1 MKRHLQTFFS
11 AALLAFLLSTAGTGL
26 ALAAEMTVYKSASC
40 GCCGN
45 WVKHMRMHGHTVE
58 VRNMDDLDQVKK
70 MAGVPEGLQSCH
82 TAVVEGYVVE
92 GHVPAAEVAKLLRSR
107 PKVSGLSVP
116 GMPTGSP
123 GMEGGAPERY
133 DVLAFQPDGTASV
146 FARY

>member
-1 MKRHLQTFFS
+1 MLRHLQTYLS
-11 AALLAFLLSTAGTGL
+11 TALLAFLLSTAGTGL
-26 ALAAEMTVYKSASC
+26 AMAAEMTVYKSASC

-58 VRNMDDLDQVKK
+58 VRNMDDLDQVKQ

-82 TAVVEGYVVE
+82 TAIVEGYVVE
-92 GHVPAAEVAKLLRSR
+92 GHVPAAEVAKLLKSR
-107 PKVSGLSVP
+107 PKVRGLSVP
-116 GMPTGSP
+116 GMPIGSP

-133 DVLAFQPDGTASV
+133 DVMAFQPDGSAAV